1 MIKEIEVVQY
11 PDRVQVRC
19 NFKTY
24 QLMGDRS
31 GSDLARMFRDM
42 GCRKVVFGN
51 IKTDQEQL
59 EFDMERLC
67 DFD

>member
-24 QLMGDRS
+24 QLMGDRC
-31 GSDLARMFRDM
+31 GSDLARMLEDL
-42 GCRKVVFGN
+42 GCPRVIFAD
-51 IKTDQEQL
+51 IKNDQEQFD
-59 EFDMERLC
+59 FDMEQIFSI
-67 DFD
+67 D